1 MAAGVP
7 AVEDADAR
15 IKKLTSTIEA
25 AGAKSDQL
33 AQEIAEVEQEIA
45 DDQAALDQATSLRQ
59 KALDEFTTEERDLLQ
74 SIQSLKDAI
83 AVLSKHH
90 RAPEE
95 ELLSIAAM
103 VKHELRVHKQLLK
116 RSAGSKI
123 RNTNINGS

>member
-1 MAAGVP
+1 M
-7 AVEDADAR
+7 
-15 IKKLTSTIEA
+15 TSTIEA

-95 ELLSIAAM
+95 ELLSIAAL
-103 VKHELRVHKQLLK
+103 VPAAAEIDPRGILSIGNFEANLFGRFPPP
-116 RSAGSKI
+116 I
-123 RNTNINGS
+123 RQHS